1 MKETDEVLLEIYE
14 REWKSLMN
22 KVNEV
27 EEYIVQTRA
36 RIKNKAAEQS
46 VQPTL
51 LTVCPK
57 CGGWLKGG
65 ECENC
70 TLP

>member
-1 MKETDEVLLEIYE
+1 MKTTEQYFQEFY
-14 REWKSLMN
+14 
-22 KVNEV
+22 NEV
-27 EEYIVQTRA
+27 RYQVEQGAKANFTRANQIWEEYE
-36 RIKNKAAEQS
+36 AAQQS

-70 TLP
+70 TIP